1 MILAEECTLNL
12 SHEHWSKLKHKDMQK
27 LNVSEHV
34 MTIFKKMLAIELINI
49 KYQILKNAWSAILT
63 PPMLSQHS
71 RSQALVKEEGCDR
84 RGEPTLNL
92 AILMEMKPEKKIAFA
107 GF

>member
-34 MTIFKKMLAIELINI
+34 MTIFKKNVSNWTNQYQISNI
-49 KYQILKNAWSAILT
+49 KEW
-63 PPMLSQHS
+63 
-71 RSQALVKEEGCDR
+71 
-84 RGEPTLNL
+84 
-92 AILMEMKPEKKIAFA
+92 MECNTNKLETHA
-107 GF
+107 